1 MQSMM
6 IFYIATLLLVAT
18 PTAQSSDGVVQ
29 CDKDQHC
36 FKEGDQPTMTNQKW
50 KRLFGFI
57 KNLSKKTKT

>member
-1 MQSMM
+1 M
-6 IFYIATLLLVAT
+6 IFYIAALLLVAT
-18 PTAQSSDGVVQ
+18 ATVSSLNGEVQ